1 MLAARITSTH
11 WRRWLASIISMHD
24 LEDGDQDRHVRRLVD
39 LGATR
44 VEDRPYPEDPDL
56 VPLRDPDG
64 SEFCIIDRAGL
75 T

>member
-1 MLAARITSTH
+1 
-11 WRRWLASIISMHD
+11 MHD

-39 LGATR
+39 LGASR